1 VKSDQEFMRRALEL
15 AALGRGKTSPNP
27 LVGAVVVKDGVI
39 VGEGYHKKAGTP
51 HAEVIALQEAGA
63 RAKGADLYVN
73 LEPCCHYGRTPPCTK
88 AIIEAGVK
96 RVVVAC
102 EDPNPLVAG
111 KGIEILRQAGIAVE
125 VGVLEEEARR
135 LNEVFFKFITTRRPF
150 VTLKVAMSLDGKI
163 ATFTGD
169 SKWITGEQARR
180 YAHQMR
186 AEHDAVMVGIGTVL
200 ADDPLLTVRLP
211 GESKQ
216 PWRVIVDSRLRIPL
230 ESRIALTSDKF
241 PTIVATVQHQGSRE
255 RKKLLEERGIEV
267 WELPADHG
275 RVDLDALLEELG
287 RKEITSVLLEGGAM
301 LNASALEAGV
311 VDKFV
316 IFVAPKIIGGSR
328 APGPIGGP
336 GVERI
341 EDAWLVSD
349 LEFSRVGEDLMITC
363 YPRKS

>member
-1 VKSDQEFMRRALEL
+1 MRRALEL
-15 AALGRGKTSPNP
+15 AALARGKTSPNP

-39 VGEGYHKKAGTP
+39 VGEGYHRKAGTP

-63 RAKGADLYVN
+63 RAKGADLYVS

-88 AIIEAGVK
+88 AIIEAGIK

-111 KGIEILRQAGIAVE
+111 KGIEILRQAGITVD
-125 VGVLEEEARR
+125 VGVLREEARR
-135 LNEVFFKFITTRRPF
+135 LNEVFFKYITTGRPF
-150 VTLKVAMSLDGKI
+150 VTLKAAMSLDGKI

-169 SKWITGEQARR
+169 SKWITGEQARQ

-211 GESKQ
+211 GEDRR
-216 PWRVIVDSRLRIPL
+216 PLRVIVDSRLRIPL
-230 ESRIALTSDKF
+230 ESRIVLTAKGF
-241 PTIVATVQHQGSRE
+241 PTVVAAVRHEGNQG
-255 RKKLLEERGIEV
+255 KKKSLEERGVEV
-267 WELPADHG
+267 WELPADRG
-275 RVDLDALLEELG
+275 RVDLKALLGELG
-287 RKEITSVLLEGGAM
+287 KREVTSVLLEGGAT

-316 IFVAPKIIGGSR
+316 FFIAPKIIGGSR
-328 APGPIGGP
+328 APGPVGGN
-336 GVERI
+336 GAKKI
-341 EDAWLVSD
+341 EDAWLVSE
-349 LEFSRVGEDLMITC
+349 LEFTKVGEDLMITC
-363 YPRKS
+363 YPRRS